1 MKYKEH
7 YPKEI
12 VKKIQAAHEL
22 TRLEVQDILDS
33 QFRFV
38 SAMIKKGNTRGVKL
52 MKFGRFKPKPGK
64 IDILKDRV
72 MKRKSDESK

>member
-1 MKYKEH
+1 MTYKEH

-12 VKKIQAAHEL
+12 VKKLQAEFGL

-33 QFRFV
+33 QFRMV
-38 SAMIKKGNTRGVKL
+38 SVMIKKGNTRGVKL

-64 IDILKDRV
+64 ISVLKDRV
-72 MKRKSDESK
+72 AQRKLNE